1 MKEETEELMLFG
13 SSGIRRS
20 YDDTFPVLG
29 MRVGAAVACL
39 IGKGNSITLGHDS
52 RKTSPLLYESLTAG
66 CLANGVNVTHCGL
79 VPTPTVAYA
88 GRKHAASGMITA
100 SHNPEPDNGI
110 KLFTPDGASFS
121 HDAQKNIEAFLTRKN
136 KEPSRCKN
144 WNEQGTIYLSDA
156 VSSHKKAILKNCQD
170 LDGTP
175 LILDCGN
182 GAGCTISPA
191 LLSEA
196 GAKVHSMNSQPAPQ
210 FARPSEPLEANL
222 SYIPRMIQKTGVKA
236 ALIHDGDADRL
247 MAFDDKGRYIP
258 GDQLLLLFAR
268 YLGAQKVVTTYDASM
283 VLEEQVDV
291 RRTPVGDAHVSLELK
306 QWGDLGGEPSGAWIF
321 PALSYCPDGPHA
333 ACVLAEIAHETLL
346 SEEVNSIPVY
356 PIVRESFHIEN
367 HISIM
372 YALGAENPTD
382 GFRFETEDGWCL
394 IRASGTEAKI
404 RITAEGRDKKTAK
417 ELLAKGYEHVRVA
430 KEKIGKKGVQRGDV

>member
-1 MKEETEELMLFG
+1 MLFG

-29 MRVGAAVACL
+29 MRVGAAVAHL
-39 IGKGNSITLGHDS
+39 IGTGNSIALGHDS
-52 RKTSPLLYESLTAG
+52 RKTSPLLYQSLTAG
-66 CLANGVNVTHCGL
+66 CLANGVNVAHCGL

-88 GRKHAASGMITA
+88 GRKHAASAMITA

-121 HDAQKNIEAFLTRKN
+121 HDAQEKIEAFLMHEE
-136 KEPSRCKN
+136 KETKRYGS
-144 WNEQGTIYLSDA
+144 WNEQGTTYMSDA
-156 VSSHKKAILKNCQD
+156 ISSHKKAILKNCSD
-170 LDGTP
+170 IDGTP

-196 GAKVHSMNSQPAPQ
+196 GAKLHTINGQTAPL
-210 FARPSEPLEANL
+210 FARPSEPLEVHL
-222 SYIPRMIQKTGVKA
+222 PYIPKMIQKIGAKA

-268 YLGAQKVVTTYDASM
+268 HLGVQKVVTTYDASM

-321 PALSYCPDGPHA
+321 PTLSYCPDGPHA
-333 ACVLAEIAHETLL
+333 ACVLAEIASETLL
-346 SEEVNSIPVY
+346 SEEIDSIPVY
-356 PIVRESFHIEN
+356 PILRESLRIED
-367 HISIM
+367 HFSIM

-404 RITAEGRDKKTAK
+404 RITAEGKNESTAK
-417 ELLAKGYEHVRVA
+417 ELLAKGHEYVCA
-430 KEKIGKKGVQRGDV
+430 GKEQIKKGKPKNGESKIERGDI